1 MRHTTRRIPPM
12 LQWNQKYT
20 TLALVI
26 VLVALAALLGNFTW
40 DFTNFTW

>member
-1 MRHTTRRIPPM
+1 M